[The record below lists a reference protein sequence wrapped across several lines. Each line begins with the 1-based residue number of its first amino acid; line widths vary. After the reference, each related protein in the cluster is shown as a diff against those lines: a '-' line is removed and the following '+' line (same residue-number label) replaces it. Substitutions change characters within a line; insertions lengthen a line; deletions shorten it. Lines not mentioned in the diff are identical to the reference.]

1 MTNKFLITIA
11 TRGGLTD
18 EQLVSLQAY
27 FEGRFEKVVVNVEAH
42 KSGLLH
48 VHAYAETKVTRAAVR
63 QHVAKHLKSLGV
75 DVGSKTLNVKTADV
89 GARQYVVKEVT
100 DESPVTLCKGWSIEQ
115 LLEERRQ
122 ALKKL
127 SRKEVM
133 GTWKVIG
140 QDEAVPLM
148 LKFAASHSIVITDKN
163 SFIALGVQMM
173 KEKFDFSR
181 VKMSVCYV
189 QVMVQMGDNRAAVD
203 WFESQLMCL
212 S

>member
-1 MTNKFLITIA
+1 MNKYLITI
-11 TRGGLTD
+11 TNRGGLSD
-18 EQLVSLQAY
+18 EHLVSLKHY
-27 FEGRFEKVVVNVEAH
+27 FEGRFDRVVMNVEAH
-42 KSGLLH
+42 KSGLFH

-63 QHVAKHLKSLGV
+63 NHVAKHLKSIGM
-75 DVGSKTLNVKTADV
+75 DVGAKTLNVKAADV

-100 DESPVTLCKGWSIEQ
+100 EEKPVTLCKHWSIEG

-148 LKFAASHSIVITDKN
+148 LKFAASHSIAITDKN

-203 WFESQLMCL
+203 WFETQLMCL
-212 S
+212 T